1 MQRVRI
7 LINKRILLQIIQKV
21 NLHNNKTFKDQL
33 LPKDMRNK
41 TNEPNEN
48 PIRRAF
54 ETRLSIILGSF
65 EEGMPIPEQTFVE
78 YAETRAEMF
87 RSLADLHHPGHRSDH
102 YHQLARQQEPK
113 SGTYSESKI

>member
-1 MQRVRI
+1 
-7 LINKRILLQIIQKV
+7 
-21 NLHNNKTFKDQL
+21 
-33 LPKDMRNK
+33 MRNK

-54 ETRLSIILGSF
+54 ERRLSEILGSF
-65 EEGMPIPEQTFVE
+65 EEGMAIPEKTFTE

-87 RSLADLHHPGHRSDH
+87 RSLADLHHTGHRSDH

-113 SGTYSESKI
+113 SNTRNYSISI